1 MCIFVGG
8 DLCLWKYLTFLTSG
22 LGWGTQVMV
31 MAYFQRPPQRH
42 IYSLQI
48 EAFEKPILK
57 QEGRRRPLL
66 VHRGV

>member
-1 MCIFVGG
+1 MVWGG
-8 DLCLWKYLTFLTSG
+8 G
-22 LGWGTQVMV
+22 GTQVMV